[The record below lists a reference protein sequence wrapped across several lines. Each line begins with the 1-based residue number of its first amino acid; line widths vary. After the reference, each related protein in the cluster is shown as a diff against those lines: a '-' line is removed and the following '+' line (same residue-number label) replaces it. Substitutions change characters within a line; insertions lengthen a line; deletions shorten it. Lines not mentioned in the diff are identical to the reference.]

1 MLYLLICSF
10 TIFIASRADLM
21 YENITGV
28 STLPQY
34 HLLVIIY
41 TFFCAM
47 IFGYKTK
54 KVFQCLTH
62 YQPFCLITIYLSS
75 LLMVIG
81 SLFIYTTNGQD
92 LSSKIHVYCSM
103 LPSLFFIILLF
114 IYNRYLLSQ
123 FPEIYQ
129 RIHWYFESGVSFLG
143 ILLVVFTRVNG
154 YIEILFA
161 ILMSSYLFIIEKQF
175 QKISVQKSSS
185 Q

>member
-41 TFFCAM
+41 TFLCAM

-75 LLMVIG
+75 LLI
-81 SLFIYTTNGQD
+81 
-92 LSSKIHVYCSM
+92 
-103 LPSLFFIILLF
+103 IILLF
-114 IYNRYLLSQ
+114 IYNRYLLYQ